1 MVPQDLKYTKTHEWA
16 RLETD
21 GTVTTGITGFAVEQL
36 GDIVFLELPQVGQEL
51 DAAGAFGVIESVKA
65 AVDLYSPIGGEVV
78 ATNIPLAQDFDTLS
92 KDPFGGGW
100 MAKIKPSNPGELDK
114 LLSPADYQK
123 FIESPEAKH

>member
-21 GTVTTGITGFAVEQL
+21 GTVTTGITSFAVEQL
-36 GDIVFLELPQVGQEL
+36 GDIVFLELPRVGQDL
-51 DAAGAFGVIESVKA
+51 QAAGAFGVIESVKA
-65 AVDLYSPIGGEVV
+65 AVDLYSPISGEVV
-78 ATNIPLAQDFDTLS
+78 ATNAPLAQDFDTLS

-100 MAKIKPSNPGELDK
+100 MAKIKPSAPGELDR

-123 FIESPEAKH
+123 FIESEQH